1 MGSNSQSS
9 TDIERCRLDLGFR
22 SSLFPLSAYP
32 RWGMMLQ
39 RSLQQLQPRDYNMED
54 ESGLELSLGLSCGG
68 SSTKPKSKNGS
79 SSDTRVEEVGRGG
92 KMVDDFKSMFDT
104 VPQKPETI
112 TGTRRTDSPKPEEN
126 FFSDLSKAK
135 EDNASLNLNGRG
147 FLVANSNKPIEIEE
161 DKWPEAANKR
171 KMPFD
176 EIHSQKKHDSDVH
189 HGDLHDRART
199 SHISITEDGSTAEN
213 EDVADSETENS
224 TSRPISHHSDGSKG
238 FIRVGAS
245 GASSDAA
252 KDVRGSADS
261 NATDFSGQKRFTGLS
276 EKDFKHANMT
286 YGASFSVQPVNMMNV
301 PYPSVK
307 ESSSVGAPSSQI
319 PGVMHVMPTTTGE
332 RAGAQPVNNGSLP
345 VMFGYPPVQLPM
357 LEKDNTWGLVSRP
370 QQLHPSFVGRGPTN
384 SAAIQVISNNITD
397 AMPYEGRPLERTKV
411 DGKQHVAEEG
421 GSSSQPEDV
430 KGRSTNLRAK
440 DVSDQSTGEGSIIDF
455 SNIKPG
461 LAADVKFGG
470 CGSYPNLP
478 WVSTS
483 GSGPN
488 GRTISG
494 VTYRYSTNQV
504 RIVCACH
511 GSHMTP
517 EEFVRHANEDQAAA
531 EGSAVLGAV
540 ANGNPAAS
548 SHS

>member
-1 MGSNSQSS
+1 
-9 TDIERCRLDLGFR
+9 
-22 SSLFPLSAYP
+22 
-32 RWGMMLQ
+32 
-39 RSLQQLQPRDYNMED
+39 MED

-68 SSTKPKSKNGS
+68 SSAKPKSKNGN
-79 SSDTRVEEVGRGG
+79 SSDTRAEEVGRGG
-92 KMVDDFKSMFDT
+92 KMVDDFKIMFDT
-104 VPQKPETI
+104 GPQKPEPI
-112 TGTRRTDSPKPEEN
+112 PGTRRTDSSKPEEN

-135 EDNASLNLNGRG
+135 EDNASLTLNGRG

-161 DKWPEAANKR
+161 DKRLEAGNKR

-176 EIHSQKKHDSDVH
+176 EVRNQKKHDSDVH
-189 HGDLHDRART
+189 HADLHERART

-213 EDVADSETENS
+213 EDVADSEAENS
-224 TSRPISHHSDGSKG
+224 TSRPVSHHSDGSKG

-245 GASSDAA
+245 SDAV
-252 KDVRGSADS
+252 KEVCGVADS
-261 NATDFSGQKRFTGLS
+261 NAADFSGQKRFTSPS

-286 YGASFSVQPVNMMNV
+286 YGPSFSVQPGNMMNI
-301 PYPSVK
+301 PYPSQVK
-307 ESSSVGAPSSQI
+307 ESNSVGAPSPQI
-319 PGVMHVMPTTTGE
+319 PGVMHVMPTAVGE
-332 RAGAQPVNNGSLP
+332 CSGAQSVNNGNLP
-345 VMFGYPPVQLPM
+345 MMFGYPPVQLPM
-357 LEKDNTWGLVSRP
+357 LEKDNAWGLVSRP

-384 SAAIQVISNNITD
+384 SAALQVISNNISE
-397 AMPYEGRPLERTKV
+397 AVPYEGRPLERTKG
-411 DGKQHVAEEG
+411 DGKQRVAEEG
-421 GSSSQPEDV
+421 SSQPEDV
-430 KGRSTNLRAK
+430 KGSSTNLRAK
-440 DVSDQSTGEGSIIDF
+440 DVSDQSTGEGSPIDF

-494 VTYRYSTNQV
+494 VTYRYSTNQI

-517 EEFVRHANEDQAAA
+517 EEFVRHANEDLATP
-531 EGSAVLGAV
+531 EGNAVLGTV

>member
-1 MGSNSQSS
+1 
-9 TDIERCRLDLGFR
+9 
-22 SSLFPLSAYP
+22 
-32 RWGMMLQ
+32 
-39 RSLQQLQPRDYNMED
+39 MED
-54 ESGLELSLGLSCGG
+54 ESGLELSLGLSFGG
-68 SSTKPKSKNGS
+68 SSAKPKGKNGS
-79 SSDTRVEEVGRGG
+79 SSDARAEEVGRGG
-92 KMVDDFKSMFDT
+92 KMVDDFKSMFDN
-104 VPQKPETI
+104 VPQKPESI
-112 TGTRRTDSPKPEEN
+112 IGTRRTDSPKPEEN

-147 FLVANSNKPIEIEE
+147 FLVANSNKPIEIED
-161 DKWPEAANKR
+161 DKRSEAANKR

-176 EIHSQKKHDSDVH
+176 DIRNQKKHDSDVH
-189 HGDLHDRART
+189 HADLHDRART

-238 FIRVGAS
+238 FIRVGS
-245 GASSDAA
+245 SSDAA
-252 KDVRGSADS
+252 KEVRGSADS
-261 NATDFSGQKRFTGLS
+261 NATDFSGQKRFTGSS

-286 YGASFSVQPVNMMNV
+286 YGASFSVQPVNVMNV
-301 PYPSVK
+301 PYPSSVK
-307 ESSSVGAPSSQI
+307 ESSTVGAPGPQI
-319 PGVMHVMPTTTGE
+319 PGVIHVMPTVTGE
-332 RAGAQPVNNGSLP
+332 RSGAQSVNNGSLP

-357 LEKDNTWGLVSRP
+357 LEKDNSWGLVSRP
-370 QQLHPSFVGRGPTN
+370 QQLHPPFVGRGPTN
-384 SAAIQVISNNITD
+384 SAALQIIPNNISE
-397 AMPYEGRPLERTKV
+397 AMPYDGRPLERTKG
-411 DGKQHVAEEG
+411 DGKQRLTEE

-430 KGRSTNLRAK
+430 KGRSTSLRAK

-494 VTYRYSTNQV
+494 VTYKYNTNQV

-517 EEFVRHANEDQAAA
+517 EEFVRHANEDQVPA
-531 EGSAVLGAV
+531 EGNAVLGTV

>member
-1 MGSNSQSS
+1 
-9 TDIERCRLDLGFR
+9 
-22 SSLFPLSAYP
+22 
-32 RWGMMLQ
+32 
-39 RSLQQLQPRDYNMED
+39 MED
-54 ESGLELSLGLSCGG
+54 ESGLELSLGLSFGG
-68 SSTKPKSKNGS
+68 SSAKPKGKNGS
-79 SSDTRVEEVGRGG
+79 SSDARDEEVGRGG
-92 KMVDDFKSMFDT
+92 KMVDDFKSMFDN
-104 VPQKPETI
+104 VPQKPESI
-112 TGTRRTDSPKPEEN
+112 TGTRTTDSPKPEEN

-135 EDNASLNLNGRG
+135 EDNASLNLNERG
-147 FLVANSNKPIEIEE
+147 FLVANINKPVEIEE
-161 DKWPEAANKR
+161 DKRSEAANKR

-176 EIHSQKKHDSDVH
+176 EIP
-189 HGDLHDRART
+189 RA

-213 EDVADSETENS
+213 EDVADSETENP

-238 FIRVGAS
+238 FIRVS
-245 GASSDAA
+245 ASSDAA
-252 KDVRGSADS
+252 KEVRGSADS
-261 NATDFSGQKRFTGLS
+261 NATDLSGQKRFTGSS
-276 EKDFKHANMT
+276 EKDFKHAGMT
-286 YGASFSVQPVNMMNV
+286 YGASFSVQPVNMLNV

-307 ESSSVGAPSSQI
+307 ESSSVGAPSPQI
-319 PGVMHVMPTTTGE
+319 PGVMHVMPTAATGE
-332 RAGAQPVNNGSLP
+332 RSGAQSVSNGSLP
-345 VMFGYPPVQLPM
+345 VMFGYSPVQLPM
-357 LEKDNTWGLVSRP
+357 LEKDNSWGLVSRP

-384 SAAIQVISNNITD
+384 SAALQVISNNISE
-397 AMPYEGRPLERTKV
+397 AMPYEGRPLERTKG
-411 DGKQHVAEEG
+411 DGKQRVTEE
-421 GSSSQPEDV
+421 GSSSQSEDV
-430 KGRSTNLRAK
+430 KAISTNLRAK
-440 DVSDQSTGEGSIIDF
+440 DASDKSTGEGAIIDF

-494 VTYRYSTNQV
+494 VTYKYGTNQV

-517 EEFVRHANEDQAAA
+517 EEFVRHSNEDQAAA
-531 EGSAVLGAV
+531 EGNTVLGTV